1 MYGGSKYKVDDNQIP
16 EGALNQKSK
25 CYDTRGKYKLK
36 VHILNMSQPCCS
48 FSWHSFRYSPFR
60 LAVHSNDC
68 SSQSLN
74 DAKPSMN
81 FAPIITSSAKTA
93 TGAAVRI
100 TVFDP
105 FVQSNQLIALEANYN
120 ICTGSGSCINTPGI
134 IGGVVVFIA
143 LVLISIG
150 VRAARAK
157 KLAAANLALTNQGVS
172 MQPTNIN
179 RDATAPQST
188 NQASSGL
195 VTLVK

>member
-16 EGALNQKSK
+16 EGDFEHEPAMLFVLLTLLSILPFSSCSTLERLLIPKSERRQAIDEFCPDNYFLCK
-25 CYDTRGKYKLK
+25 
-36 VHILNMSQPCCS
+36 NSNWCC
-48 FSWHSFRYSPFR
+48 P
-60 LAVHSNDC
+60 
-68 SSQSLN
+68 
-74 DAKPSMN
+74 
-81 FAPIITSSAKTA
+81 
-93 TGAAVRI
+93 
-100 TVFDP
+100 
-105 FVQSNQLIALEANYN
+105 NYN